1 MKYLVMECHESYA
14 VLMDEESRFVN
25 AANLHYE
32 VGQTVTEPILFE
44 TENKQ
49 KTGGRRIIMRAVKT
63 AVAAA
68 CLTLVTVAGFSFFGK
83 EKPAPRLVVFVSAAA
98 EIEMELDE
106 KGSVVRLK
114 SDSEQG
120 NEIIE
125 KYIES
130 HGRTTDRM
138 DTANDILAIQ
148 LEDGYI
154 SGGDTVDVYVP
165 DDNKGFEEY
174 KTELEGRVS
183 ELDINVNIR
192 KLETPAPKHDM
203 PTPPAVTEK
212 KAPVQEEASKPTAP
226 TPPHEAPKPD
236 EKPTAPAAEP
246 PTPPEEPVPPAV
258 TDEKATAPEPPTHE
272 HPEHPEPPHGNE
284 GRAGHRPAALPA
296 PPDEPEPTAA
306 PKAAAPA
313 AEEPPKAE
321 FPQEANEKDTIDSH
335 K

>member
-203 PTPPAVTEK
+203 PTPPAVT
-212 KAPVQEEASKPTAP
+212 
-226 TPPHEAPKPD
+226 
-236 EKPTAPAAEP
+236 
-246 PTPPEEPVPPAV
+246 
-258 TDEKATAPEPPTHE
+258 DEKATAPEPPTHE